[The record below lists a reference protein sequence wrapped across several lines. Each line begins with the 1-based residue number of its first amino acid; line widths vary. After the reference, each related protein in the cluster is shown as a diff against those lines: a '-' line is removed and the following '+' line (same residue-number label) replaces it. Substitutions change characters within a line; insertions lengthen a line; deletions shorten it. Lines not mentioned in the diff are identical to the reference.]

1 MQVTSKLRSQLLVQN
16 GVFVVLLIALVALL
30 AFLAQEYRAERDLT
44 QNARNTVSQPA
55 REVLAKLTG
64 PVKVTAFATR
74 QDVRGDARKLI
85 RDFLAP
91 YQRLKPDLTVTFVD
105 PREEPKLAQAA
116 GIRVNGESVLEYN
129 QRSEHLTDYNEQS
142 FINALMRLARS
153 SERLVM
159 ALEGHGERRLNGI
172 ANHDLGEFGK
182 QLAAKGFKTNS
193 VNLAVAQE
201 VPANASML
209 LIANPQVDLQSAE
222 VQTITR
228 YLQQGGNLLWLI
240 DPEPL
245 RGLQPVTELLGLVL
259 GPGTV
264 VDPTLRPRNGPPV
277 FSSATSYARHPIFG
291 DFQLNTVFPYARQIG
306 VNENSEWRATRLIE
320 VAPRGWVEMDKLDDQ
335 ITFDKARDTPGPVNI
350 AVALERSVNDR
361 TQRVV
366 VIGGGGFLANASLGL
381 GGNLDLGVNIV
392 NWLAG
397 DEALIAIQPRPAL
410 DSNLELGRGQQ
421 YLILFGFLIFL
432 PLAFAST
439 GVLIWWRRRRA

>member
-1 MQVTSKLRSQLLVQN
+1 MRVTSKLRSQLLVQN
-16 GVFVVLLIALVALL
+16 GIFVVLLIALVALL
-30 AFLAQEYRAERDLT
+30 AFLAQEYRAERDIT
-44 QNARNTVSQPA
+44 QNARNTLSQPA
-55 REVLAKLTG
+55 RDVLVKLTG
-64 PVKVTAFATR
+64 PIKVTAFATR

-91 YQRLKPDLTVTFVD
+91 YQRLKPDLSVTFID

-116 GIRVNGESVLEYN
+116 GIRVNGESVLEYS

-142 FINALMRLARS
+142 FINALVRLARS
-153 SERLVM
+153 SERRVM

-172 ANHDLGEFGK
+172 ANHDLGEYGK
-182 QLAAKGFKTNS
+182 QLAAKGFKINS
-193 VNLAVAQE
+193 LNLTIAQE
-201 VPANASML
+201 VPANASLL

-222 VQTITR
+222 VQKIKQ
-228 YLQQGGNLLWLI
+228 YLQQGGTLLWLI

-245 RGLQPVTELLGLVL
+245 RGLQPVAELLGLVL

-264 VDPTLRPRNGPPV
+264 VDPTLRPRNAPPV
-277 FSSATSYARHPIFG
+277 FASATTYARHPIFG

-306 VNENSEWRATRLIE
+306 VNESNEWRATRLIE
-320 VAPRGWVEMDKLDDQ
+320 VAPRGWVEMGKLDDK
-335 ITFDKARDTPGPVNI
+335 IAFDKTRDIPGPVNI
-350 AVALERSVNDR
+350 ALALERSVNDR

-366 VIGGGGFLANASLGL
+366 VIGGGGFLSNASLGL

-397 DEALIAIQPRPAL
+397 DEALIAIQPRPSL

-432 PLAFAST
+432 PLAFASA
-439 GVLIWWRRRRA
+439 GVVIWWRRRRA